1 MRARAL
7 LTLLPVLLLAA
18 CGGVTGSTHQIAE
31 WTIQAPAFSPPEPQ
45 PAARPA
51 RTSGASAVTPVHQV
65 AQAPVASDTGAPTDA
80 QVRAELKAAFGE
92 TGSRAIDSAGL
103 TRGGLATIPPA
114 APNKLAA
121 IIGAGNEVARKPYV
135 YGGGHG
141 RLKGEIFTDS
151 AYDCSGSVSYA
162 LAAAGF
168 IDSPMTSGAL
178 AGWGKPGP
186 GRWVTIFANG
196 GHAWMVVAGLR
207 FDTSGRV
214 GKYGSR
220 WQTATRSTAGFTVR
234 HPPGL

>member
-7 LTLLPVLLLAA
+7 LAILPVLLLAA
-18 CGGVTGSTHQIAE
+18 CGGSSSSTHQIAQ
-31 WTIQAPAFSPPEPQ
+31 WTIEAPAFAPPDPGSPAPTRTTASAPVR
-45 PAARPA
+45 RPA
-51 RTSGASAVTPVHQV
+51 RPV
-65 AQAPVASDTGAPTDA
+65 AQAPAIADTGAPSDA

-92 TGSRAIDSAGL
+92 TGARAIDSAGL
-103 TRGGLATIPPA
+103 TAGGLATVPPA
-114 APNKLAA
+114 APNKLAS
-121 IIGAGNEVARKPYV
+121 IIEAGNEVARKPYV

-141 RLKGEIFTDS
+141 RVKGEIFTDS

-178 AGWGKPGP
+178 ASWGKPGP
-186 GRWVTIFANG
+186 GKWVTIFANG